1 MNILTDKKMWLSQ
14 AASIIPRNEPMVFWD
29 TCALLDVLRIP
40 LLTRP
45 QFTINTLQAYEQL
58 EAWIQGNRIT
68 SVTSELVIREF
79 SEHADHRIDDLAI
92 QEQKTKNEVKE
103 QTQYMSDT
111 QKAAMLAARIN
122 NLDIQR
128 RVVKLVTKIWRKT
141 KVLKCENSFAFN
153 ADYRVRNYL
162 KPSGG
167 KESYK
172 DCYLWI
178 SYISLLNEVNPTE
191 PAFFFTTNPVDFA
204 ENKSS
209 VNLHPDLKAQLP
221 LANAE
226 AIMKMEILSGKLTR
240 YFAAH
245 P

>member
-1 MNILTDKKMWLSQ
+1 MNITTSNKMWLSQ
-14 AASIIPRNEPMVFWD
+14 VTTFVPRNKPIVFWD

-40 LLTRP
+40 ILSRS
-45 QFTINTLQAYEQL
+45 QFNINTLQAYEQL
-58 EAWIQGNRIT
+58 EAWIQDGSIT

-79 SEHADHRIDDLAI
+79 SEHADHRIADLAV
-92 QEQKTKNEVKE
+92 QEQKTKDEVKE

-111 QKAAMLAARIN
+111 LKATMLSARIDS
-122 NLDIQR
+122 LDIQK
-128 RVVKLVTKIWRKT
+128 RVVKLAAKIWRKT
-141 KVLKCENSFAFN
+141 NILKCENSFAQN

-191 PAFFFTTNPVDFA
+191 PAFFFTTNPADFA

>member
-1 MNILTDKKMWLSQ
+1 MWLSQ
-14 AASIIPRNEPMVFWD
+14 VTTFVPRNKPIVFWD

-40 LLTRP
+40 MLSRP
-45 QFTINTLQAYEQL
+45 QFNINTLQAYEQL
-58 EAWIQGNRIT
+58 EAWIQDGSIT

-79 SEHADHRIDDLAI
+79 SEHADHRIADLYV
-92 QEQKTKNEVKE
+92 QEQKTKDEVKE

-111 QKAAMLAARIN
+111 LKAAMLSTRID
-122 NLDIQR
+122 NLNIQK
-128 RVVKLVTKIWRKT
+128 RVVRLVAKIWRKT
-141 KVLKCENSFAFN
+141 NILKCENSFAQN

-162 KPSGG
+162 RPSGG

-178 SYISLLNEVNPTE
+178 SYISLLNKVNPTE
-191 PAFFFTTNPVDFA
+191 PAYFFTTNPADFA
-204 ENKSS
+204 ENKRS
-209 VNLHPDLKAQLP
+209 VNLHPDLKTQLP

-226 AIMKMEILSGKLTR
+226 AVMKIEILRGKLTH
-240 YFAAH
+240 YFAEH